1 MLKRIA
7 AEIKEYKKASILTP
21 ACMILEVIFETIIPL
36 LMTKIIDDGVGE
48 ATGVTNMTIV
58 YVYGG
63 IMIGLAVLALIS
75 GLGGAFFGA
84 RASSGL
90 AKNLR
95 KAMNDKIQ
103 KYSFSNIDKFST
115 SGLVTRL
122 TTDVTN
128 VQNAYQMCL
137 RMAMRAPFSMIC
149 ALIMAFYINAKISS
163 IYVVAIIFLFF

>member
-1 MLKRIA
+1 M
-7 AEIKEYKKASILTP
+7 IKKLAKCIREYKKASILTP
-21 ACMILEVIFETIIPL
+21 ACMILEVIFETVIPL

-84 RASSGL
+84 RASAGL

-95 KAMNDKIQ
+95 SICRYNHRM
-103 KYSFSNIDKFST
+103 YSYCFS
-115 SGLVTRL
+115 
-122 TTDVTN
+122 
-128 VQNAYQMCL
+128 
-137 RMAMRAPFSMIC
+137 
-149 ALIMAFYINAKISS
+149 SS
-163 IYVVAIIFLFF
+163 WIWCN